1 MRDAGCKGTQG
12 DPKGRCKYVA
22 RNSRE
27 LGRVGRNGIKCEPVF
42 KKNAFWYRNSCMAS
56 LTQ

>member
-1 MRDAGCKGTQG
+1 MRDAGFKGTQG

-42 KKNAFWYRNSCMAS
+42 KKNGFWYKISWMAS
-56 LTQ
+56 LT